1 MKNTSALTRLALAA
15 VAAASLAAPVASQ
28 AAEGPWLVRARALNL
43 DPANK
48 DSTGLDL
55 NVNSKV
61 IPELDITYFFTP
73 NIAAELVLTVP
84 QKHDIKA
91 GDTKIGSLKHLPPT
105 LSVQYHFLPT
115 SNFRPYVGVGVN
127 LTLFSDVDF
136 DPAVR
141 AALQPSVE
149 SKSFGMAY
157 GAGFDYKLT
166 EQVYLNVDVKKV
178 HIHAKVKAFGEDA
191 GTLKVNPVLFG
202 IGIGYRF

>member
-1 MKNTSALTRLALAA
+1 MNKTTALTRLALAA

-28 AAEGPWLVRARALNL
+28 AADGPWLVRARAVNL

-55 NVNSKV
+55 SVNSKV
-61 IPELDITYFFTP
+61 IPELDISYFFTP

-84 QKHDIKA
+84 QKHDIKS
-91 GDTKIGSLKHLPPT
+91 GDTTIGSIKHLPPT
-105 LSVQYHFLPT
+105 LTVQYHFLPT
-115 SNFRPYVGVGVN
+115 ATFRPYVGVGVN

-136 DPAVR
+136 NPAVQ

-149 SKSFGMAY
+149 NTSIGMAY

-166 EQVYLNVDVKKV
+166 EQLYLNVDVKKV
-178 HIHAKVKAFGEDA
+178 HIHAKIKSFGEDA

-202 IGIGYRF
+202 IGLGYRF

>member
-15 VAAASLAAPVASQ
+15 AAAASLAAPVASQ
-28 AAEGPWLVRARALNL
+28 AAEGPWLVRARAIHL

-55 NVNSKV
+55 SVNSKV
-61 IPELDITYFFTP
+61 MPEVDVTYFFTP

-84 QKHDIKA
+84 QKHNIRS
-91 GDTKIGSLKHLPPT
+91 GDTNIGSLKHLPPT

-127 LTLFSDVDF
+127 MTLFSDVDF
-136 DPAVR
+136 HPAVQ
-141 AALQPSVE
+141 AGLQPSVD

-178 HIHAKVKAFGEDA
+178 HIRADIKSFGQSA

-202 IGIGYRF
+202 IGLGYRF